1 MYKQQVRTRAAHLHE
16 TIVEVLLLLT
26 EEFVIPMA
34 DSEEDISD
42 TDHEQQPVPSPKRA
56 KVIDGQQSSIKKFT
70 GAAAYKSGFQAC
82 WQKRWPCIKPVKDD
96 PHSFHCTVCFK
107 AVSCGHQGERM

>member
-42 TDHEQQPVPSPKRA
+42 TDHEQLPVPSPKRA
-56 KVIDGQQSSIKKFT
+56 KVIDGQQSSIKKFIV
-70 GAAAYKSGFQAC
+70 AN
-82 WQKRWPCIKPVKDD
+82 IM
-96 PHSFHCTVCFK
+96 HSHVFVCTWIITYYC
-107 AVSCGHQGERM
+107 

>member
-1 MYKQQVRTRAAHLHE
+1 MYNKQQVRTRAAHLHE

-42 TDHEQQPVPSPKRA
+42 TDHEQL
-56 KVIDGQQSSIKKFT
+56 II
-70 GAAAYKSGFQAC
+70 
-82 WQKRWPCIKPVKDD
+82 
-96 PHSFHCTVCFK
+96 
-107 AVSCGHQGERM
+107 ER

>member
-1 MYKQQVRTRAAHLHE
+1 MYMYKQQVRTCAAHLHE

-42 TDHEQQPVPSPKRA
+42 TDHEQLPVH
-56 KVIDGQQSSIKKFT
+56 FT
-70 GAAAYKSGFQAC
+70 KESKGN
-82 WQKRWPCIKPVKDD
+82 
-96 PHSFHCTVCFK
+96 
-107 AVSCGHQGERM
+107 

>member
-1 MYKQQVRTRAAHLHE
+1 M

-42 TDHEQQPVPSPKRA
+42 TDHEQLPVPSPKRA
-56 KVIDGQQSSIKKFT
+56 KVIDGQQSSIKKFIGQLHT
-70 GAAAYKSGFQAC
+70 SLVS
-82 WQKRWPCIKPVKDD
+82 KRAGRKNL
-96 PHSFHCTVCFK
+96 
-107 AVSCGHQGERM
+107 ANYYR

>member
-1 MYKQQVRTRAAHLHE
+1 MRAAHLHE

-42 TDHEQQPVPSPKRA
+42 TDHEQLPVPSPKRA
-56 KVIDGQQSSIKKFT
+56 KVIDGQQSSIKKLANT
-70 GAAAYKSGFQAC
+70 ALCEQYEPPKEVLESARKATMAYNRA
-82 WQKRWPCIKPVKDD
+82 
-96 PHSFHCTVCFK
+96 HSSKHN
-107 AVSCGHQGERM
+107 A